1 MYSKHIVMLLIFL
14 ISSIRAK
21 AENNKFSIKQPT
33 NFKESQPDD
42 HFCQDQNSMSWCIP
56 LDYNKE
62 IEPWKFEET
71 GNNTLP
77 YYYNFEFRVFDV
89 QEVDDLHQTVKL
101 DMYFYIKWHEPS
113 IIINQSSAEFKSD
126 AIVEGG
132 FIPISLQYLEHLWV
146 PDIEIYEMNDFISQ
160 KILKPLASIKIN
172 KEGILR
178 YSTRVTILV
187 SCYMDFEKYPFDSHS
202 CHFRAGSYN
211 NHDKIVRCTSKFNK
225 GENDKGLIDM
235 QRKLQYVINVKEL
248 PSSHRIYRIAGRD
261 WATCGFS
268 LELKRLTTQIIIQVY
283 LTSTSLVIVS
293 WLSFIIQPSIIP
305 GRMGLLVTV
314 FLVIINIFIGVKN
327 QSPTANGLNAID
339 VFLVVCIGQVFVAL
353 LEYALVLIRYGQLAQ
368 HYQSVSINPIKVY
381 AEARKETDPA
391 IAAKHQDSN
400 ENRNDLAQE
409 IVSIAKRN
417 FLDGLSLRLFPL
429 SFLIFLI
436 IYSIIYVL

>member
-1 MYSKHIVMLLIFL
+1 MYVIILLLFL
-14 ISSIRAK
+14 ISSISAN
-21 AENNKFSIKQPT
+21 AENNNFSIKQQK
-33 NFKESQPDD
+33 NFKDSLPDD
-42 HFCQDQNSMSWCIP
+42 HICQDQKSMSWCIP

-62 IEPWKFEET
+62 IEPWKNEET
-71 GNNTLP
+71 GYNTLP

-113 IIINQSSAEFKSD
+113 IIVNQSSVEFKSE

-160 KILKPLASIKIN
+160 KILTPLASIKIN

-187 SCYMDFEKYPFDSHS
+187 SCYMDFEKYPFDSHY

-225 GENDKGLIDM
+225 GENNKGLIDM

-293 WLSFIIQPSIIP
+293 WLSFIIQPSSIP

-327 QSPTANGLNAID
+327 QSPIANGLNAID
-339 VFLVVCIGQVFVAL
+339 VFLVACIGQVFVAL
-353 LEYALVLIRYGQLAQ
+353 LEYALVLIQYGQQDQ
-368 HYQSVSINPIKVY
+368 HYHSVSINPIKVY
-381 AEARKETDPA
+381 AEGKNETDSA
-391 IAAKHQDSN
+391 IAAKHPASI
-400 ENRNDLAQE
+400 ENGNNSAQE
-409 IVSIAKRN
+409 RVLIAKRN